1 MGRNIVNSNDSV
13 HSTCHLCGS
22 RHLKHLLNGR
32 DRLHATPGVFAVVQ
46 CQDCSLAFIHPQPA
60 LENIAGFYPKFYY
73 AYVEQTQPEHSFLKR
88 MELNFRKRKKAEILT
103 VHYNYPREFPKNIF
117 YSLIS
122 TISRTVNDVP
132 HYIADGVLLDI
143 GCGKGT
149 YLQQMKELGWQT
161 LGVEFSDS
169 GVQAATQAGLEV
181 LHGTVEEAGFQSDSI
196 DYARMADV
204 LEHLPD
210 PVGTMTEIHRILKP
224 GGMMQISLPN
234 IRSFTFWL
242 FGQYWFPLE
251 IPRHLFFYSPDS
263 LKRICHQTGFE
274 VESLHIWSDKV
285 VDFEPSIQYWLK
297 DAHPKQYQFVEANRW
312 ALKLLRK
319 IFSPIKWLAN
329 KSGYGSAMTVIIRKP
344 HA

>member
-1 MGRNIVNSNDSV
+1 MGKGKDVKKSV
-13 HSTCHLCGS
+13 TGTCYLCGS
-22 RHLKHLLNGR
+22 NDLKHLLNGR
-32 DRLHATPGVFAVVQ
+32 DRLHGTPGTFPIAQ
-46 CQDCSLAFIHPQPA
+46 CQHCSLAFIHPQPA
-60 LENIAGFYPKFYY
+60 LEDIPDFYPKFYY
-73 AYVEQTQPEHSFLKR
+73 AYVHEAQPEHSFLKR
-88 MELNFRKRKKAEILT
+88 MELNFRKRKRAEILT

-117 YSLIS
+117 YSFIS
-122 TISRTVNDVP
+122 TISRTVKDVP

-181 LHGTVEEAGFQSDSI
+181 LHGTVVEAGFQSDSI

-224 GGMMQISLPN
+224 GGMVQITLPN

-251 IPRHLFFYSPDS
+251 IPRHLFFYSPKS
-263 LKRICHQTGFE
+263 LRLLASTIGFDIKTMKVWSHKE
-274 VESLHIWSDKV
+274 VDVI
-285 VDFEPSIQYWLK
+285 FSIEYWLHAK
-297 DAHPKQYQFVEANRW
+297 HPHLEKFFQNKLFRKLIRK
-312 ALKLLRK
+312 ALYPAKA
-319 IFSPIKWLAN
+319 IATFF
-329 KSGYGSAMTVIIRKP
+329 GYGSAITILMRKK
-344 HA
+344 